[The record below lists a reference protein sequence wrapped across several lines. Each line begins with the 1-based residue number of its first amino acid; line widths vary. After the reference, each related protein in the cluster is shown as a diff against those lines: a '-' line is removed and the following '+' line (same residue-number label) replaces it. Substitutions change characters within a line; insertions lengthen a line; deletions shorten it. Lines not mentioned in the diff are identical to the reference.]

1 MNAKEEILCSGKVMF
16 YGQPAAI
23 IVASREKTAIKAA
36 NLVKIMYSHVSTQK
50 PLLTTD
56 EVLDSVE
63 VKERTMNN
71 ISIAPTDVGND
82 VKHVLKGEFKLKSQ
96 CHFYMEPQT
105 CVVKPVEDSLEVYSS
120 TQWLDLTSTAIA
132 QCLKIPLNK

>member
-1 MNAKEEILCSGKVMF
+1 MNAKEEILCSGIVMF

-36 NLVKIMYSHVSTQK
+36 NLVNIMYSHVSTQK

-71 ISIAPTDVGND
+71 ISISPTDVGND